1 MINLPKIQN
10 GLEISKTELPDKNV
24 KKIYDYFNT
33 KISKTFIEQI
43 IKTVKDE
50 RFLFFIKYGTLRR
63 FDGDCEIIYI
73 EIPQIPK
80 KLVVY
85 RRPYARMRSLD
96 KFNLSRKDL
105 PHIPLFEGED
115 NLKYLSLELNYITK
129 IDQLISLGNLIYLN
143 LYGNKISEIENLQ
156 STTKLR
162 VLLLGK
168 NNIEKIKNIHFL
180 QELEILDLHSN
191 KIKKIENLSQL
202 KKLRV
207 LNLANNQISSL
218 FELVYN
224 KNLEE
229 LNIRKNS
236 IAFIPNLTNY
246 FEKLRKLNIGK
257 NLISK
262 IESLIEFKK
271 LKNLIEIILED
282 NPILYLTDSIEHL
295 KQLPLTGPIPL
306 IPNNFNNN
314 NNNTINNKNNNN
326 FNINVFN
333 NMDNNLSNSLNLPS
347 KFTSIYNNNNNNN
360 NIKTTGTLLNSSR
373 ESFNININNNNIIKK
388 KLINSSSALQIQK
401 GELNEFQS
409 QSKINPI
416 KKLWLDE
423 YNLIISSGFNG
434 YVKKRYK
441 EINIDKGHVE
451 LEGEIKL
458 NLFGNCISVLNHSD
472 FHKKIIHLNFSYF
485 YFDVIMNKKNIE
497 ILKQFENLKILSF
510 NYNNIFSFYQLT
522 KLENFE
528 KLEIL
533 NIHNNEVCNSL
544 LLKYF
549 LLYRIQTLKSFNE
562 FILTKNDILT
572 AKNIFE
578 NFDRQ
583 ISYLEKVKENKI
595 NNNNNNN
602 KNINNKGIN
611 NLNNINNNNVD
622 NESLIENNKYKF
634 INFLKDNLEISLKE
648 ILYEIKKKENEE

>member
-10 GLEISKTELPDKNV
+10 GLEISKTELPDKNI

-143 LYGNKISEIENLQ
+143 LYGNKITEIENLQ

-168 NNIEKIKNIHFL
+168 NNIEKIKNVHFL

-191 KIKKIENLSQL
+191 KIKKIENLAQL

-207 LNLANNQISSL
+207 LNLANNQISSI

-257 NLISK
+257 NLINK

-282 NPILYLTDSIEHL
+282 NPVLFLTDSIEYL
-295 KQLPLTGPIPL
+295 KQLPITGPVPL
-306 IPNNFNNN
+306 IQNNN
-314 NNNTINNKNNNN
+314 NNNINNINNI
-326 FNINVFN
+326 NINVN
-333 NMDNNLSNSLNLPS
+333 NNLDNNLSNSLNLPS
-347 KFTSIYNNNNNNN
+347 KFSSIYNNNNNI
-360 NIKTTGTLLNSSR
+360 IKTTGTLLNSSR
-373 ESFNININNNNIIKK
+373 ESFNININNNNNNKK
-388 KLINSSSALQIQK
+388 KLVNSSSALQIQK

-416 KKLWLDE
+416 KKLWLEE

-434 YVKKRYK
+434 YLKKRYK

-485 YFDVIMNKKNIE
+485 YFDIIMNKKNIE
-497 ILKQFENLKILSF
+497 ILKKFENLKILSF
-510 NYNNIFSFYQLT
+510 NYNNIFSYYQLT

-549 LLYRIQTLKSFNE
+549 LLYRIQTLKCFND
-562 FILTKNDILT
+562 FILSKNDILT

-583 ISYLEKVKENKI
+583 ISYLEKEKENKI
-595 NNNNNNN
+595 NDNNINNNNN
-602 KNINNKGIN
+602 KNDNKGI
-611 NLNNINNNNVD
+611 NNINNNNNVD
-622 NESLIENNKYKF
+622 KESLIENNKYKF
-634 INFLKDNLEISLKE
+634 FNFLKDNLEISLKE
-648 ILYEIKKKENEE
+648 ILYELKKKENEE

>member
-10 GLEISKTELPDKNV
+10 GLEISKTELPDKNI

-143 LYGNKISEIENLQ
+143 LYGNKITEIENLQ

-168 NNIEKIKNIHFL
+168 NNIEKIKNVHFL

-191 KIKKIENLSQL
+191 KIKKIENLAQL

-207 LNLANNQISSL
+207 LNLANNQISSI

-282 NPILYLTDSIEHL
+282 NPILFLSDSIEIL

-314 NNNTINNKNNNN
+314 NNNNNNQN
-326 FNINVFN
+326 TPKYNYNYLNNNYKPKYSIENINF
-333 NMDNNLSNSLNLPS
+333 
-347 KFTSIYNNNNNNN
+347 NNNNN
-360 NIKTTGTLLNSSR
+360 NIG
-373 ESFNININNNNIIKK
+373 
-388 KLINSSSALQIQK
+388 
-401 GELNEFQS
+401 
-409 QSKINPI
+409 
-416 KKLWLDE
+416 
-423 YNLIISSGFNG
+423 
-434 YVKKRYK
+434 
-441 EINIDKGHVE
+441 
-451 LEGEIKL
+451 
-458 NLFGNCISVLNHSD
+458 
-472 FHKKIIHLNFSYF
+472 
-485 YFDVIMNKKNIE
+485 
-497 ILKQFENLKILSF
+497 
-510 NYNNIFSFYQLT
+510 
-522 KLENFE
+522 
-528 KLEIL
+528 
-533 NIHNNEVCNSL
+533 
-544 LLKYF
+544 
-549 LLYRIQTLKSFNE
+549 
-562 FILTKNDILT
+562 
-572 AKNIFE
+572 
-578 NFDRQ
+578 
-583 ISYLEKVKENKI
+583 
-595 NNNNNNN
+595 N
-602 KNINNKGIN
+602 KNSRAGPRVF
-611 NLNNINNNNVD
+611 LW
-622 NESLIENNKYKF
+622 NE
-634 INFLKDNLEISLKE
+634 LK
-648 ILYEIKKKENEE
+648 